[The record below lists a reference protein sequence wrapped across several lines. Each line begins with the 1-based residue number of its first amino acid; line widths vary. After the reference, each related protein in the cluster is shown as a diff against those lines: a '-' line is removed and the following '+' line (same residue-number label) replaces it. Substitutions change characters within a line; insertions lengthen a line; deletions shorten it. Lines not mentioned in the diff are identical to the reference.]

1 MFDTLTKILAAKRA
15 LIADRKSETPEIELK
30 ARARDQS
37 PPRGFIDAI
46 KRKSG
51 SGATGS
57 RFALITEIKKA
68 SPSGGLIRPDFD
80 PASLAEAYQRGGSA
94 CLSVLTD
101 GPFFQGRDE
110 HLAAA
115 RNACRLPVLRKDFM
129 LDPYQVWEA
138 RAIGA
143 DCILLIV
150 AALSDDDLQRLEATA
165 ADAGLDVLVEVHNE
179 AELARALK
187 LKTPL
192 IGINNRNLKT
202 LKTDIATT
210 EALAKLVPKDRI
222 LVSESGLKTRDD
234 LERMAR
240 AGARAFLIG
249 ESLMREADVE
259 GATRALAAPAAA

>member
-15 LIADRKSETPEIELK
+15 LIADRKSDTPEIELK

-46 KRKSG
+46 RKKS
-51 SGATGS
+51 AAS

-80 PASLAEAYQRGGSA
+80 PAVLADAYQRGGSA

-101 GPFFQGRDE
+101 GPFFQGRDDD
-110 HLAAA
+110 LTAA

-150 AALSDDDLQRLEATA
+150 AALADDELKRLEAA
-165 ADAGLDVLVEVHNE
+165 AAEAKLDVLVEVHDE
-179 AELARALK
+179 AELARALT
-187 LKTPL
+187 LETPL

-210 EALAKLVPKDRI
+210 EALAALVPKNRI
-222 LVSESGLKTRDD
+222 VVSESGLKTRDD
-234 LERMAR
+234 LQRMAR

-259 GATRALAAPAAA
+259 GATRALTTPAAA